1 MAILT
6 KQANKSKRYMLQS
19 PGQKLA
25 VLGGIL
31 WLIWGAAGFAQSDP
45 DTTSSDK
52 KYEFRRQ
59 EVFQYS
65 NRGRRDPFKP
75 LIQEGMEPTES
86 SLLNVEEATLTGII
100 WAGDRMVALFK
111 DKKGISFYM
120 HEGDEVQNGRIT
132 QITEK
137 SVIVSVFGFGGTE
150 RLELK
155 VSGNN
160 PNAGN

>member
-1 MAILT
+1 MATIIKQVSELT
-6 KQANKSKRYMLQS
+6 RYLVS
-19 PGQKLA
+19 SSGQKLA
-25 VLGGIL
+25 LLGGIL
-31 WLIWGAAGFAQSDP
+31 WLIWGTAGFAQSDP

-120 HEGDEVQNGRIT
+120 HEGDEIQNGRIA

-155 VSGNN
+155 VSERSPGVGN
-160 PNAGN
+160 